1 MKQRDADV
9 SKQSRRHMS
18 RDVEHLTP
26 VKDKP
31 LLKSKPKTVAAG
43 IPAVLSTMTHGL
55 TRMGAIRSVTNLTRV
70 NSFGGFDCP
79 GCAWPDPDDE
89 RTVFEFCE
97 NGAKAV
103 ADEATRARA
112 DPDFWSEWSVADLSR
127 KPDHWLNSQGRLT
140 HPMILRPDS
149 QHYEPIAWQ
158 SAFEIIA
165 DHLSSL
171 DNPDEAIFYTSGR
184 TSNEAAF
191 LWQLLAR
198 RLGTNNLPDC
208 SNMCHES
215 SGVALGDSIGI
226 GKGTVKLDDFNK
238 ADLILVVGQ
247 NPGSNHPRML
257 SALKAAKV
265 AGASVVSINPLFET
279 GMKRFK
285 HPQDPLEV
293 IGQGTK
299 IADMHIPVN
308 VNGDLAL
315 FRGLSKSIIS
325 GAGVDYEFI
334 EEFTHGYYE
343 YENAVSN
350 TSWSEIVSTSGVSR
364 HDIEKLATAMRSS
377 KGTIVCWAMGLTQH
391 HNSVATIQEIV
402 NSLLLGGHIGRPG
415 SGLCPVR
422 GHSNV
427 QGDRTVGI
435 NHKPSSGFLS
445 SLRNTTGIAPPTSH
459 GFDSVASVLAMLEG
473 EASVFLSMGG
483 NFVSAMSDTDSTCKA
498 IQNCDLTVQISTKP
512 NRSHLV
518 TGKTALILPCLGR
531 TERDI
536 SAEGD
541 QFVTVENSMG
551 VVHSSRGSAK
561 PASKHLMSEPS
572 IVSAI
577 GSALEIKIG
586 QSGIPWD
593 FLSND
598 YDSIRDMIESA
609 IPGFDS
615 YNERVREPSGFYLPN
630 PPRDARTFNTDSGKA
645 NFRAHSISSVSPE
658 KDQFVMMTIRSH
670 DQYNTTIYGLDDRYR
685 GIKQSRRIVLMCRED
700 MDKLGIKTGTMV
712 DLKSHFEGQILMAPK
727 WRVVE
732 YDIPANNVATYFP
745 EANCLIPLNSVAEGS
760 NTPTSKS
767 VCVTIQPTSQNM
779 RFWNSKATQ
788 AA

>member
-1 MKQRDADV
+1 MG
-9 SKQSRRHMS
+9 
-18 RDVEHLTP
+18 RDVEPLTP

-31 LLKSKPKTVAAG
+31 LLQSNAKNVAAG
-43 IPAVLSTMTHGL
+43 IPAVLSTMSHGL
-55 TRMGAIRSVTNLTRV
+55 TRMGAIRSISNLTRL
-70 NSFGGFDCP
+70 NSFNGFDCP

-89 RTVFEFCE
+89 RTAFEFCE

-112 DPDFWSEWSVADLSR
+112 NPDFWSQWSVAELSR
-127 KPDHWLNSQGRLT
+127 KSDRWLNSQGRLT

-149 QHYEPIAWQ
+149 QHYEPIVWDDALQ
-158 SAFEIIA
+158 IIA
-165 DHLSSL
+165 EHLSGL
-171 DNPDEAIFYTSGR
+171 DHPDEAIFYTSGR

-215 SGVALGDSIGI
+215 SGVALVDSIGI
-226 GKGTVKLDDFNK
+226 GKGTVKLGDFNK

-285 HPQDPLEV
+285 HPQDPLEI

-325 GAGVDYEFI
+325 GFGVDTDFI
-334 EEFTHGYYE
+334 ENFTNGYEEFET
-343 YENAVSN
+343 AVSN
-350 TSWSEIVSTSGVSR
+350 TEWEDIVSNSGVSR
-364 HDIEKLATAMRSS
+364 HDIEKLGAAMRSS
-377 KGTIVCWAMGLTQH
+377 ESTIVCWAMGLTQH

-402 NSLLLGGHIGRPG
+402 NTLLLGGHIGRPG
-415 SGLCPVR
+415 AGLCPVR

-435 NHKPSSGFLS
+435 NHKPSNGFLS
-445 SLRNTTGIAPPTSH
+445 SLRNTTGIVPPTNP
-459 GFDSVASVLAMLEG
+459 GYDSVASVLAMLED
-473 EASVFLSMGG
+473 EVKVFMSMGG
-483 NFVSAMSDTDSTCKA
+483 NFVSAMSDTDSTSKA

-531 TERDI
+531 TERDV
-536 SAEGD
+536 SVKGN

-551 VVHSSRGSAK
+551 VVHSSRGTAR
-561 PASKHLMSEPS
+561 PASKLLRSEPS
-572 IVSAI
+572 IVAGI
-577 GSALEIKIG
+577 GSALDEIVGESIV
-586 QSGIPWD
+586 SW
-593 FLSND
+593 LSLSED
-598 YDSIRDMIESA
+598 YDSIRNMIESSV
-609 IPGFDS
+609 PGFDS

-630 PPRDARTFNTDSGKA
+630 APRDTRTFNTDSGKA
-645 NFRAHSISSVSPE
+645 NFRVHPISAISPE
-658 KDQFVMMTIRSH
+658 QDQFVMMTIRSH

-685 GIKQSRRIVLMCRED
+685 GIKQARRIVLMCKKD
-700 MDKLGIKTGTMV
+700 MVRLGIKTGTMV
-712 DLKSHFEGQILMAPK
+712 DLTSHFEGSILSAPK

-732 YDIPANNVATYFP
+732 YDIPSGNIATYFP
-745 EANCLIPLNSVAEGS
+745 EGNCLIPLNSVAEGS

-767 VCVTIQPTSQNM
+767 VCVTVKPTLQNM
-779 RFWNSKATQ
+779 RFWNSKATH

>member
-1 MKQRDADV
+1 
-9 SKQSRRHMS
+9 MS
-18 RDVEHLTP
+18 RDVDHLTP
-26 VKDKP
+26 IKDRP
-31 LLKSKPKTVAAG
+31 LQQSSPKEVAAG
-43 IPAVLSTMTHGL
+43 IPAIFSTMSHGL
-55 TRMGAIRSVTNLTRV
+55 SRMGAIRSISNLSRV

-89 RTVFEFCE
+89 RTAFEFCE

-112 DPDFWSEWSVADLSR
+112 DPNFWSKWSVEELSR
-127 KPDHWLNSQGRLT
+127 KSDRWLNSQGRLT
-140 HPMILRPDS
+140 HPMVLNPES
-149 QHYEPIAWQ
+149 LHYEPVSWN
-158 SAFEIIA
+158 SAFNIIA
-165 DHLSSL
+165 EHLSAL
-171 DNPDEAIFYTSGR
+171 DNPNEAIFYTSGR

-226 GKGTVKLDDFNK
+226 GKGTVKLDDFSK

-257 SALKAAKV
+257 SALKSAKV
-265 AGASVVSINPLFET
+265 AGASVVSINPLLET
-279 GMKRFK
+279 GMRRFK
-285 HPQDPLEV
+285 HPQDFLEV
-293 IGQGTK
+293 MGQGTT

-308 VNGDLAL
+308 VNGDLSL

-325 GAGVDYEFI
+325 GSGVDYDFV
-334 EEFTHGYYE
+334 EEYTHGFEE
-343 YENAVSN
+343 YEHAVAN
-350 TSWSEIVSTSGVSR
+350 TSWDNIVSTSGVAR
-364 HDIEKLATAMRSS
+364 HDIENLAAAMRSS
-377 KGTIVCWAMGLTQH
+377 SSTIVCWAMGLTQH

-415 SGLCPVR
+415 AGLCPVR

-435 NHKPSSGFLS
+435 DHKPSRGFLDA
-445 SLRNTTGIAPPTSH
+445 LRNTTGINPPISH
-459 GFDSVASVLAMLEG
+459 GHDSVSSVLAMLEG
-473 EASVFLSMGG
+473 EAKVFLSMGG
-483 NFVSAMSDTDSTCKA
+483 NFVSAMSDTESTSKA
-498 IQNCDLTVQISTKP
+498 IQKCDLSVQISTKP

-531 TERDI
+531 TEKDVTPI
-536 SAEGD
+536 GH
-541 QFVTVENSMG
+541 QFVSVENSMG
-551 VVHSSRGSAK
+551 IVHSSRGSAK
-561 PASKHLMSEPS
+561 PASKHLMSEPG
-572 IVSAI
+572 IVSGIA
-577 GSALEIKIG
+577 SALDNKIG
-586 QSGIPWD
+586 FSGIEWSD
-593 FLSND
+593 LSDN
-598 YDSIRDMIESA
+598 YDKIRDLIESS

-615 YNERVREPSGFYLPN
+615 YNDRVRESSGFYLPN
-630 PPRDARTFNTDSGKA
+630 PPRDSRTFNTDTGKA
-645 NFRAHSISSVSPE
+645 NFRVNSISSISPAPN
-658 KDQFVMMTIRSH
+658 QFVMMTIRSH

-685 GIKQSRRIVLMCRED
+685 GIKESRRIVLMCKQD
-700 MDKLGIKTGTMV
+700 MSTLGIRTGVMV
-712 DLKSHFEGQILMAPK
+712 DLTSHFEGEQLSAPK

-732 YDIPANNVATYFP
+732 YDIPAGNIATYFP

-767 VCVTIQPTSQNM
+767 VCVTVSPTSQNM
-779 RFWNSKATQ
+779 RFWNRSATQ
-788 AA
+788 TA